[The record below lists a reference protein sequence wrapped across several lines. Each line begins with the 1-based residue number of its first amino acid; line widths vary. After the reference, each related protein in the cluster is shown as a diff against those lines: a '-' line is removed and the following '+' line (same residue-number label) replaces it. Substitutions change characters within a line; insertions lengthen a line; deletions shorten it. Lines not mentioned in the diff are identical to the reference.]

1 MEKKRIIFLIDHK
14 GRDLMGAAL
23 IAHHLEN
30 LGYEVH
36 LEPLQAFKS
45 VITAWKPTMVIV
57 NHLVHSNMTAY
68 SSQLKRWGILVGV
81 LLNEGLCLSDS
92 NREYLSKPQF
102 DDLHC
107 DLFLTWNTLHRDEL
121 IKYKLVTPPE
131 NAVAVGC
138 PRFDFYKSPWN
149 QAFLKKRNNS
159 RINLLLN
166 TTFAVAHFYNRPE
179 EEQIQLYKSMGDGQ
193 VKETIDYK
201 SLIKAHHEGMD
212 KVPEFLTPLL
222 ESGEYNI
229 TLRPHPREELTFY
242 NDFIKSL
249 PENQQSLIKLDK
261 NESIQS
267 AIINSDIILN
277 CEDCTTSVESW
288 IAGKPTI
295 TLTFTKH
302 PVFFTPTYAD
312 RSLQISEPEALIPAI
327 QHALANPDQKEY
339 QSIRN
344 EYLHQWLYQVDG
356 QSALRAAQNIH
367 TTIKQKNPHPQFPSD
382 FSNIRR
388 GVKLRILNL
397 IDEPSHAQPLQIIR
411 NLFKKDKNQH
421 SLRYRNYLK
430 AVRPSEAKQ
439 AMENIKKTDPTL
451 TKK

>member
-1 MEKKRIIFLIDHK
+1 MEKKRIVFLIDHK

-30 LGYEVH
+30 LGYEAH

-45 VITAWKPTMVIV
+45 VITAWKPAMVIV
-57 NHLVHSNMTAY
+57 NQLVHSNMTAY
-68 SSQLKRWGILVGV
+68 SANLNKWGILVGC
-81 LLNEGLCLSDS
+81 LINEGLCLTDS
-92 NREYLSKPQF
+92 YRKYLSKPQF

-131 NAVAVGC
+131 NAIAVGC

-149 QAFLKKRNNS
+149 RAFLKKRNNS

-193 VKETIDYK
+193 VKETVDYK
-201 SLIKAHHEGMD
+201 SLIKAHHDGMN
-212 KVPEFLTPLL
+212 KLPEFLTPLL

-242 NDFIKSL
+242 KNFIANLPKDQKSL
-249 PENQQSLIKLDK
+249 INLDK
-261 NESIQS
+261 KESIQS

-288 IAGKPTI
+288 IASKPTL
-295 TLTFTKH
+295 TLTFAKN
-302 PVFFTPTYAD
+302 PVFFTQTYAD
-312 RSLQISEPEALIPAI
+312 KAPQVSSPKNLIPAI
-327 QHALANPDQKEY
+327 QHALDNPKQADYTPLREK
-339 QSIRN
+339 
-344 EYLHQWLYQVDG
+344 YLHQWLFKVDG
-356 QSALRAAQNIH
+356 KSALRAAEAIH
-367 TTIKQKNPHPQFPSD
+367 DTIKEKATHPEFPKD

-388 GVKLRILNL
+388 GMKLRLLNL
-397 IDEPSHAQPLQIIR
+397 MNEPSHAQSGQILRRI
-411 NLFKKDKNQH
+411 FMGDKGQH

-430 AVRPSEAKQ
+430 AVRRSDARK
-439 AMENIKKTDPTL
+439 AMEDIQKAQSTSSTL
-451 TKK
+451 